1 MNQESRGLMDWLS
14 WRPTTKAA
22 TDTTATTATEAQSVA
37 TVATVAVA
45 AGQRSYL
52 WRITEPGKT
61 REVMISGNPTAG
73 EVRSWY
79 PRALV
84 EPITSEQTTRRVQL
98 KWSSEADVR
107 QYLASLGE
115 TNSLVI
121 EEVLAEFRLLN
132 RR

>member
-52 WRITEPGKT
+52 WRITEGGDT
-61 REVMISGNPTAG
+61 REVLISGNPTMA
-73 EVRSWY
+73 EVRVWY
-79 PRALV
+79 PRASV

-98 KWSSEADVR
+98 KWSSETDVR

-115 TNSLVI
+115 PNSLVI

>member
-22 TDTTATTATEAQSVA
+22 TATTATTATEAQSVA

-98 KWSSEADVR
+98 KWSSETDVR

>member
-1 MNQESRGLMDWLS
+1 MNQDNRRLSDWLA
-14 WRPTTKAA
+14 WRPSTKAA
-22 TDTTATTATEAQSVA
+22 TAKTATTATDAQTVA
-37 TVATVAVA
+37 TVATVAIA
-45 AGQRSYL
+45 AEQKSYR
-52 WRITEPGKT
+52 WRITEGGST
-61 REVMISGNPTAG
+61 REVLISGCPTTA

-98 KWSSEADVR
+98 KWRSETDVR